1 MLNHRW
7 GGMAKLNLGV
17 DIGGTNLR
25 VGVVQGKEVIH
36 EQRFPADFSSIC
48 KQHAPVTA
56 MQEILRT
63 SLSALQQA
71 IKLYPEIEAIGIG
84 FPGFIDPVKGHVI
97 QSPNLPGLRNVDIAG
112 ELSRLIGLPV
122 KMENDALVAALGE
135 FTLLQQAPHSMVY
148 IGLGT
153 GVGGGLIH
161 AARPYPGGH
170 GMAMEIGHLITE
182 PGGRK
187 CGCGNDGCLEQYA
200 AAPGVVASYMQATG
214 ETLSAHD
221 IARKASEGNAAAL
234 EAYVIAGRHLGR
246 AIAHLAK
253 IVDPQL
259 VLIGGGMSRAWS
271 YFFPALQ
278 AQLDE
283 DAIPALRDY
292 LEIKASNSS
301 DQAGIIGAA
310 YLVQ

>member
-71 IKLYPEIEAIGIG
+71 IKLYPEVEAIGIG

-97 QSPNLPGLRNVDIAG
+97 QSPNLSGLRNVDIAG

-253 IVDPQL
+253 IVDPHL